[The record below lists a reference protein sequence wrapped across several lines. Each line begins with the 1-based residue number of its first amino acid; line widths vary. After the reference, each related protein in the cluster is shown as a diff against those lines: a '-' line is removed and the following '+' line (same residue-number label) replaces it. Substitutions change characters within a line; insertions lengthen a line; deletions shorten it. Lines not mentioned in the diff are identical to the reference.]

1 MGDAGQGV
9 KRAHIGE
16 FAARRHTAPIA
27 SMMLWALLCGAAV
40 IALHMSSIELGTRLG
55 SYRTGIIM
63 VIAVAMNITY
73 AARKN
78 LLWLSVRLLRLA
90 MRLPRPLALRFLLF
104 DRLETWRTFHVTI
117 GVFAMLPF
125 WWHMQYGRAS
135 RLEIVLESV
144 FILTVLSGFLGTI
157 IGDFLPARMRKW
169 PDQEVRLQDVEAGF
183 HALYVEAEEMVLGHS
198 EALVHA
204 YLRHVRPILTGNQ
217 PALAMLRATLA
228 GSDPAQE
235 ACATARQAGA
245 ALGADAAIYASL
257 AGIAERK
264 VRLEHN
270 QFNLRLCTGWLDFHR
285 GLVTLAVVLI
295 VFHVIGV
302 LYFAGV

>member
-1 MGDAGQGV
+1 MAEAGQGV
-9 KRAHIGE
+9 RAHIGE
-16 FAARRHTAPIA
+16 AAARRHTAPIA

-40 IALHMSSIELGTRLG
+40 IALHMSSVELGNRLG
-55 SYRTGIIM
+55 SYCTG
-63 VIAVAMNITY
+63 VITASAIALNIAYAV
-73 AARKN
+73 RKN
-78 LLWLSVRLLRLA
+78 LLWLSVRMLRMS
-90 MRLPRPLALRFLLF
+90 MRLPRPLAVRFLLF

-125 WWHMQYGRAS
+125 WWHLQYGRAS
-135 RLEIVLESV
+135 RLELALEAVVVL
-144 FILTVLSGFLGTI
+144 IVLSGFLGTI
-157 IGDFLPARMRKW
+157 IGDFLPARMRKR
-169 PDQEVRLQDVEAGF
+169 PDQEVRLQDVEAGL

-204 YLRHVRPILTGNQ
+204 YLRNVRPILTGNQ
-217 PALAMLRATLA
+217 SAFAMLRATLA
-228 GSDPAQE
+228 GSDPAPE
-235 ACATARQAGA
+235 ACARVRRAGA
-245 ALGADAAIYASL
+245 GLGADAAVYANL

-270 QFNLRLCTGWLDFHR
+270 RFNLQLCTRWLNFHR
-285 GLVTLAVVLI
+285 GLVTLAVLLI